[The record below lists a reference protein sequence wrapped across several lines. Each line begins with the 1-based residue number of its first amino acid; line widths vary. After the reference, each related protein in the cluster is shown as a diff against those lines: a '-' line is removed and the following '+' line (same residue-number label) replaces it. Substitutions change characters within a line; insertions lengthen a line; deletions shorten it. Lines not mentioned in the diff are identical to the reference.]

1 MAAALQGLEG
11 MLHELTASRYMSGA
25 YLALFC
31 VELRSNAEFF
41 CIAVGL
47 MVLLYDHVLTF
58 GDEVQYVW
66 SAPATYAKYIFL
78 LNRYV
83 VLGTL
88 LAVAYGEQNSRV
100 MGTCVSTMI
109 HRDVRLRGFNV
120 HRRGMYCFNLY
131 PGHVIILNI
140 ILIAQGSVSMN
151 IWTVDSVF
159 NSTAWTDA
167 NNSYSHVLWWQSSR
181 SVLPTF

>member
-1 MAAALQGLEG
+1 MHPDQAHSRSFHWQNTLRDTRNGCCTSRIGGHVTRIDRIQVHEWCVSCVCSSWDYDTTLNGLC
-11 MLHELTASRYMSGA
+11 T
-25 YLALFC
+25 
-31 VELRSNAEFF
+31 
-41 CIAVGL
+41 AVGL

-140 ILIAQGSVSMN
+140 ILIAQGSVAMN
-151 IWTVDSVF
+151 IWTVD
-159 NSTAWTDA
+159 
-167 NNSYSHVLWWQSSR
+167 
-181 SVLPTF
+181 